1 MYRHPLRPGTA
12 HVRNPGSSV
21 LIAATVPGAV
31 DGTLGSHG
39 LAPDVSLGAGLLIE
53 VILTFI
59 LVFVVFSTAM
69 DPRGMAHLAPVAIG
83 LAIMVDHLMGVPL
96 TGAYMNP
103 ARSFGPALVGGTW
116 DNHWILGAGPMVG
129 GVLAAVLYDQIFLKR
144 RSEEHPAQQ

>member
-1 MYRHPLRPGTA
+1 MGATLGPL
-12 HVRNPGSSV
+12 

-31 DGTLGSHG
+31 DGTLGSHA

-83 LAIMVDHLMGVPL
+83 RAIMVDLLMGVSL
-96 TGAYMNP
+96 TGASMNP
-103 ARSFGPALVGGTW
+103 ARSFGPALVSGTW
-116 DNHWILGAGPMVG
+116 DDRWIFGAGPTVG
-129 GVLAAVLYDQIFLKR
+129 GVLAAVLYGQIFLKR
-144 RSEEHPAQQ
+144 RSEQLAQQ